1 MLINW
6 PENVCNCGDGASWKS
21 KRYYLTVGRFVLET
35 ASGTKPLLQIS
46 LSLTHSKLK
55 ERGKQPVD
63 EWESISFSFS
73 TVNSK
78 KMIRKTDETLL
89 FLRNTMK
96 INLFHSDLKRLRM
109 SCCLGISSMKK
120 KKDCQICRRIYKL
133 SANCSSVFDHFAGLT
148 LEWFSSVI

>member
-1 MLINW
+1 MDSNKLARKCLQLW
-6 PENVCNCGDGASWKS
+6 RSWKNT
-21 KRYYLTVGRFVLET
+21 RYYLTVGRFVLET
-35 ASGTKPLLQIS
+35 ASGTKPLLQIN

-55 ERGKQPVD
+55 QEDKQPVD

-78 KMIRKTDETLL
+78 TMIRKTDENLL
-89 FLRNTMK
+89 FLGNTLK
-96 INLFHSDLKRLRM
+96 INLFHCDLKRLRM

-120 KKDCQICRRIYKL
+120 KKDCQICRRIYEL
-133 SANCSSVFDHFAGLT
+133 SANCSSVFDHFVGLT

>member
-1 MLINW
+1 MARKCLQLW
-6 PENVCNCGDGASWKS
+6 RSWKNT
-21 KRYYLTVGRFVLET
+21 RYYLTVGRFVLET

-63 EWESISFSFS
+63 EWES

-133 SANCSSVFDHFAGLT
+133 LANCSSVFDHFAGLT